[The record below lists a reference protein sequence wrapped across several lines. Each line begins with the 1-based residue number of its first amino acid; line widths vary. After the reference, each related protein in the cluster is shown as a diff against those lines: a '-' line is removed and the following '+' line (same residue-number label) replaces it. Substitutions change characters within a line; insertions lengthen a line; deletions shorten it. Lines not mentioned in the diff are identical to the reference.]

1 MADSYLYPGSC
12 GSRMGN
18 GNDRGDV
25 MPHSDIYWDL
35 WDGPS
40 SSGREKQ
47 RSSKS
52 RTSLLYRLLVI
63 DTRWYIPAEDRRLE
77 SCCDVCRTINLRRGP
92 QRYRSSMINNNY

>member
-25 MPHSDIYWDL
+25 MPHSDIYWEL

-47 RSSKS
+47 RSSKR
-52 RTSLLYRLLVI
+52 RTSLLYRSLVV

-77 SCCDVCRTINLRRGP
+77 AVVTSVA
-92 QRYRSSMINNNY
+92 RSTFGEGRSDIDHPL